1 VSGSFEQWLGEAN
14 QFARQAALGREFE
27 KRNNIASVLITSF
40 ISAGESDIATGVAAD
55 LTAGEVVA
63 LFQCVLAAL
72 VGDDA
77 HVSDM
82 VWASGD
88 IGLMAKMSP
97 LLADVEGDACGQ

>member
-1 VSGSFEQWLGEAN
+1 MTFEEWLAEAN
-14 QFARQAALGREFE
+14 AFARRAAAAQEFE
-27 KRNNIASVLITSF
+27 KRNSVASVLVTGFIT
-40 ISAGESDIATGVAAD
+40 AGESDIAAD

-72 VGDDA
+72 VGDYA
-77 HVSDM
+77 HVNDM

-88 IGLMAKMSP
+88 MGLMAKMAP